1 MFDRFSENSKKLM
14 SRARNEALQLAH
26 DYIAPEHML
35 LALLSAPDCTAL
47 TIVRQ
52 LGVEP
57 EELTLALKSV
67 LVRGATPVQEQT
79 LLFTPEAK
87 KVLQL
92 TLEEAASLSH
102 SYLGTEHLLLGLLG
116 APGIPAEVMR
126 KLGVTAESAR
136 SAITGI
142 VPVAQRSRLRLLL
155 ISNSTMHGGGYLE
168 HCASEIRDFLGPK
181 KRVLFVPYALFDHD
195 AYAERARLV
204 FTAMGH
210 DFASVH
216 TKDHAPAALGDA
228 DAVFIGGGNT
238 FRLLTA
244 LIHYGLLQAIQQ
256 RALAGMPYIGSSAGT
271 NVATLSIRTTNDMPI
286 VQPPTFTAMQL
297 VPFQIN
303 PHFLDA
309 DPGSKHMGE
318 TREDRIRQF
327 HEEHSTPVLG
337 LREGCMLRIEGDKME
352 LRGSTNARLFQ
363 RGKPPEEFAPPCDLS
378 FLVRA

>member
-1 MFDRFSENSKKLM
+1 VS
-14 SRARNEALQLAH
+14 
-26 DYIAPEHML
+26 
-35 LALLSAPDCTAL
+35 
-47 TIVRQ
+47 
-52 LGVEP
+52 
-57 EELTLALKSV
+57 
-67 LVRGATPVQEQT
+67 
-79 LLFTPEAK
+79 
-87 KVLQL
+87 
-92 TLEEAASLSH
+92 
-102 SYLGTEHLLLGLLG
+102 
-116 APGIPAEVMR
+116 
-126 KLGVTAESAR
+126 
-136 SAITGI
+136 
-142 VPVAQRSRLRLLL
+142 
-155 ISNSTMHGGGYLE
+155 
-168 HCASEIRDFLGPK
+168 
-181 KRVLFVPYALFDHD
+181 
-195 AYAERARLV
+195 
-204 FTAMGH
+204 
-210 DFASVH
+210 
-216 TKDHAPAALGDA
+216 
-228 DAVFIGGGNT
+228 IGGGNT

-352 LRGSTNARLFQ
+352 LRGSTNARLLQ